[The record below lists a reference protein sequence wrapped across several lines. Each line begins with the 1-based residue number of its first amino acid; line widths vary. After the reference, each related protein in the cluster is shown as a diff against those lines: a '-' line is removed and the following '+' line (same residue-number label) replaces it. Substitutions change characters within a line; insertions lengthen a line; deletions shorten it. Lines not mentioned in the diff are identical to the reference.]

1 MNRLAVLILAGATI
15 VAAQTTAETTEKTFA
30 REKSSDTA
38 MVRGKQQRTMSDTAM
53 LREKFNAAIER
64 ALEKADTAR
73 AEALRLREEMRGKIA
88 DDTSKIMK
96 QRREQMHVRLQN
108 AIEALEK
115 ASEKVGAQ
123 VGKAQ
128 ERTQS
133 RLLERRDELIELQK
147 KILERQQNRGKKE
160 SDAATDDAAESETVE

>member
-1 MNRLAVLILAGATI
+1 MNRLAVFILAGATI
-15 VAAQTTAETTEKTFA
+15 VAAQTATETTEETSV
-30 REKSSDTA
+30 REKSVDTA
-38 MVRGKQQRTMSDTAM
+38 MVRGNQERTMRDTAM

-73 AEALRLREEMRGKIA
+73 AEALRLREEMRGKVA

-96 QRREQMHVRLQN
+96 ERREQMHARLQN

-147 KILERQQNRGKKE
+147 RILERQQTRGKKG
-160 SDAATDDAAESETVE
+160 SDEVTDDAAESETVE